1 MRKHRFGTRQFLVL
15 TSLIAGLSLTGCGTA
30 QGTLYAINIQ
40 SNTSAPSATAAS
52 TIPADTTAPIIDALD
67 ITIPYGSFLRLADIA
82 TITDDQDKSPVLEI
96 VSVTNMD
103 DKAVQNITASEEAAA
118 NPTMENAAS
127 AGSTEIVVSAGSTEN
142 AATVT
147 SEPSTSGEPTEPGY
161 LFSTPGKYSMLL
173 KGTDKSGNESTK
185 TIVVTVTDKTAPV
198 FDGLRESIEITDKVK
213 AAPDY
218 LEDIRAIDE
227 IDGDVTTSIKVDDSK
242 IQYGKAGSYSVA
254 YSVTDKFGNTA
265 TAATPVIIKDT
276 TPPALIVIE
285 SPVNLFVTDEKPN
298 YVSSVIA
305 TDIVDGDV
313 KDSLEIDESSVQYSS
328 PGEYAVNFRVQD
340 KSGNIAEKTV
350 TVKVS
355 AGWKVQDGKTFY
367 YSLED
372 GHLNR
377 DWSYIDD
384 KWYYFD
390 PNDGHML
397 TGMQSV
403 GGSQYLL
410 DSNDGHMLTGW
421 QLIGD
426 KYYYYSPDD
435 GHMYHEWSNI
445 DGKNYYFDRS
455 EGYMLTGAQTIDSR
469 QYLFDIKNGDM
480 LTGWQLIDGKYF
492 YYSPDDGH
500 MYHDWSN
507 IGGKD
512 YFFDRSKGYML
523 TGAQTI
529 DGGQY
534 LFDSVNGDMLTGWQ
548 TINGQK
554 YYYSPNDGHM
564 YHDWS
569 TIDGTEYYFDK
580 SDGHMYT
587 GTHYVDGEEYNFG
600 TTGAATKVVQQR
612 STSSSGSRSYS
623 DYAYIGNANSRKF
636 HKSSCSS
643 VRDMKDYNKVGFDS
657 RSEAI
662 DAGYTPCKRCHP

>member
-1 MRKHRFGTRQFLVL
+1 MRNYRFGARKILVL
-15 TSLIAGLSLTGCGTA
+15 TSLLAGLSLTGCGSM
-30 QGTLYAINIQ
+30 QGSLPSITVHA
-40 SNTSAPSATAAS
+40 NTSAPSAVTAS
-52 TIPADTTAPIIDALD
+52 TISADTTAPVIDALD

-82 TITDDQDKSPVLEI
+82 TITDDQDEFPVLEI
-96 VSVTNMD
+96 VSVTNAD
-103 DKAVQNITASEEAAA
+103 DKASQNTTAS
-118 NPTMENAAS
+118 T
-127 AGSTEIVVSAGSTEN
+127 GSTEN
-142 AATVT
+142 AAVT
-147 SEPSTSGEPTEPGY
+147 SGTAAEAEPTEPGY
-161 LFSTPGKYSMLL
+161 LFSMPGKYRMLL

-185 TIVVTVTDKTAPV
+185 TITVTVTDKAAPV
-198 FDGLRESIEITDKVK
+198 FEGLRESFELTDKDK
-213 AAPDY
+213 TAPDY
-218 LEDIRAIDE
+218 LEGIKATDE
-227 IDGDVTTSIKVDDSK
+227 IDGDITTAIKVDDSK
-242 IQYGKAGSYSVA
+242 VQYGKAGTYSVEYSVA
-254 YSVTDKFGNTA
+254 DISGNTTTA
-265 TAATPVIIKDT
+265 TIPVIIKDT
-276 TPPALIVIE
+276 ISPSLIVIK
-285 SPVNLFVTDEKPN
+285 SAINLFVTDEKPD
-298 YVSSVIA
+298 YVSLVTA
-305 TDIVDGDV
+305 FDTVDGDV
-313 KDSLEIDESSVQYSS
+313 KDSLKVDDSSVQYKT
-328 PGEYAVNFRVQD
+328 PGDYTVNFSVQD
-340 KSGNIAEKTV
+340 KSGNVSEKSIP
-350 TVKVS
+350 VKIS
-355 AGWKVQDGKTFY
+355 AGWKTQGGKALY
-367 YSLED
+367 YSPED
-372 GHLNR
+372 GHLTHG
-377 DWSYIDD
+377 WSYIDD

-390 PNDGHML
+390 PDDGHML
-397 TGMQSV
+397 TGMLTV

-410 DSNDGHMLTGW
+410 DSKDGHMLTGW
-421 QLIGD
+421 QLVGG
-426 KYYYYSPDD
+426 KYYYLSPDD

-455 EGYMLTGAQTIDSR
+455 EGYMLTGAQTIDDR
-469 QYLFDIKNGDM
+469 QYLFESKNGDM
-480 LTGWQLIDGKYF
+480 LTGWQLIDGKYY

-512 YFFDRSKGYML
+512 YFFERSKGYML

-600 TTGAATKVVQQR
+600 TTGAARKVVQQR
-612 STSSSGSRSYS
+612 STSSYESKSIS

-636 HKSSCSS
+636 HKASCSS

-662 DAGYTPCKRCHP
+662 DAGYDPCKRCHP